1 MHNMQYLTRFLL
13 ILLSSRQQ
21 EHLRTRQRSGFG
33 RVNVWRFPEM
43 GLPHFIHLKT
53 GFSWIFSYWGCRM
66 TSWLRN
72 PSSSLAR
79 PLRRS
84 FRRISRDIRKRWSP
98 WGSLG
103 RWSAVEHGPNM
114 AQGLGKKKHD
124 KTHEN
129 NGKSVEN
136 QWKTMKNPGKAVKI
150 IYDNYLWFMISLS
163 LHQGYSPRNT
173 SFDLKSRWPGMIQ
186 LLQSTTPAWRF
197 FISPTEDGSRP

>member
-43 GLPHFIHLKT
+43 GLPHFIHLKP

-114 AQGLGKKKHD
+114 AQGLGIKKHD
-124 KTHEN
+124 KTQF
-129 NGKSVEN
+129 S
-136 QWKTMKNPGKAVKI
+136 A
-150 IYDNYLWFMISLS
+150 
-163 LHQGYSPRNT
+163 
-173 SFDLKSRWPGMIQ
+173 
-186 LLQSTTPAWRF
+186 TTPPFGVCNFVF
-197 FISPTEDGSRP
+197 FCFFWFLVFWFVVGFLKG

>member
-114 AQGLGKKKHD
+114 AQGLGKKNMTKPT
-124 KTHEN
+124 KTTA
-129 NGKSVEN
+129 N
-136 QWKTMKNPGKAVKI
+136 QWKTNEKQWKTQEKQWKLSMII
-150 IYDNYLWFMISLS
+150 IYDSWFL
-163 LHQGYSPRNT
+163 
-173 SFDLKSRWPGMIQ
+173 
-186 LLQSTTPAWRF
+186 
-197 FISPTEDGSRP
+197 